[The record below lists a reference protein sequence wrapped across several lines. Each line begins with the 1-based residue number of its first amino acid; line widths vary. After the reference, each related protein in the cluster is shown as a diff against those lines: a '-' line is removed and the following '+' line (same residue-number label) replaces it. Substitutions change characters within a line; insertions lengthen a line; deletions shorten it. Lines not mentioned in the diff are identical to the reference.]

1 MKQVDIMKLAS
12 NLWKS
17 EPYVVQQ
24 KYHREYELLRN
35 AYREKIK
42 VINPSHPDPG
52 QREKIN
58 LNFYFTR
65 TF

>member
-17 EPYVVQQ
+17 ESYVVQQ
-24 KYHREYELLRN
+24 KYRKEYELLRN

-42 VINPSHPDPG
+42 VINSFVTEVPVIWKPAH
-52 QREKIN
+52 
-58 LNFYFTR
+58 
-65 TF
+65 